1 MHLAWLVTNIGGAFH
16 QVLTE
21 EKRGEG
27 QDQGA
32 EIEIEIETEIGEGRG
47 RDQETGE
54 EVDQDHVTGRRRG
67 ERRIVVA
74 ETPTQED
81 IARSLIMEMT
91 PGNLTKI
98 RSRPS

>member
-16 QVLTE
+16 PVLTE

-32 EIEIEIETEIGEGRG
+32 EIEIETEIGEGRG
-47 RDQETGE
+47 RDQEIGE

-67 ERRIVVA
+67 ERRIVAA

-91 PGNLTKI
+91 PENLTKI